1 MVRISISIPMLSFA
15 AMVSSGAAYIAELFG
30 YIKAEYANTIMAT
43 SLMVQAILMA
53 ALIRRVTKNPPAG
66 GIVSRVAS
74 SISAAG
80 VVIPK
85 NRFNDKYVPG
95 DKEILSH
102 GIKTVHPWKDSMFT
116 IVMELAPDTENRPLK
131 FYIIRK
137 YSNNEH
143 EQGIDIVEPSDSLK
157 HVFRLNI
164 DPKEL
169 INFKFSRDATIK
181 SFAVDELYV
190 P

>member
-1 MVRISISIPMLSFA
+1 MVRISMPILSFV
-15 AMVSSGAAYIAELFG
+15 AMILSVVAFIAESLG
-30 YIKAEYANTIMAT
+30 YIRAEYANAIMAT
-43 SLMVQAILMA
+43 SLVIQTVLMA
-53 ALIRRVTKNPPAG
+53 ALIRKVTKNSHPG
-66 GIVSRVAS
+66 EIVSKMAGSV
-74 SISAAG
+74 SATG

-85 NRFNDKYVPG
+85 NRFNDKYVSA

-102 GIKTVHPWKDSMFT
+102 GIKPVHPWKDSIFT
-116 IVMELAPDTENRPLK
+116 IIMELAPDTENRPLK

-137 YSNNEH
+137 CYNNEH
-143 EQGIDIVEPSDSLK
+143 EQGVDIVAPSDSSK
-157 HVFRLNI
+157 HVFKLNI

-169 INFKFSRDATIK
+169 INFKFSRDAIIK